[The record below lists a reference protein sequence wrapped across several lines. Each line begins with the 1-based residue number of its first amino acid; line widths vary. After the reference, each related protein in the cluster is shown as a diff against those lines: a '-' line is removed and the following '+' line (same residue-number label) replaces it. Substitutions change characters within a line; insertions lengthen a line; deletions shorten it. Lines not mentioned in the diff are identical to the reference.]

1 MFDTTPQVLAAPLNH
16 EWRIVYGVSEYNV
29 DGFQRTSIDDH
40 LGMHLLPD
48 DTLGLTEELLVLE
61 LGVYLERLW
70 SNGRSVASTVTYERH
85 PTDVYLTY
93 KSPVYRTDPVT
104 GAVVLE
110 RLPDDTFKRTVL
122 HNVGDIVY
130 EDGEPVVLFPAGSV
144 VIDPVTELP
153 VIANGRTVLR
163 QVDLLLV
170 DAIYLYATVE
180 SDIAYRDSIAQ
191 TLVGYIN
198 TEIAA
203 LNAQL
208 YDRTELYYYPNKNI
222 GFINVIAD
230 DQRRLQIPS
239 SLSFVV
245 RCYLSETKYLD
256 DKVREVIRTAVK
268 ATIASALT
276 RTTVSLDSLIV
287 QLRTALGDD
296 VISIDLEK
304 LGPSKD
310 ISTFTVADSAD
321 RASVKRVLELLP
333 NNRLNVIEDVLVD
346 FKRHTA

>member
-1 MFDTTPQVLAAPLNH
+1 
-16 EWRIVYGVSEYNV
+16 
-29 DGFQRTSIDDH
+29 
-40 LGMHLLPD
+40 
-48 DTLGLTEELLVLE
+48 
-61 LGVYLERLW
+61 
-70 SNGRSVASTVTYERH
+70 
-85 PTDVYLTY
+85 
-93 KSPVYRTDPVT
+93 VT